1 MASQFVVCPTD
12 GQHRS
17 ANNNK
22 KHLYNYILTYLCLWL
37 VGDRQEVKARQLRCE
52 QLYQVGEELIASK
65 HHASNEIQF
74 HINSLQD
81 KWQRLL
87 DLVAKHRARL
97 EDAQESH
104 QVCVASVFTNFT
116 DDRCVNGQ
124 SCL

>member
-1 MASQFVVCPTD
+1 M
-12 GQHRS
+12 
-17 ANNNK
+17 
-22 KHLYNYILTYLCLWL
+22 
-37 VGDRQEVKARQLRCE
+37 KARQLRCE

-65 HHASNEIQF
+65 HHASDEIQF

-87 DLVAKHRARL
+87 DLVAKRRARL

-104 QVCVASVFTNFT
+104 QVCVASVFTYFT